1 MNLVILA
8 NLSEI
13 SRYSHGY
20 GSTTFVILLVSF
32 LGILAAVG
40 AIIFVVER
48 LMRTPNPAEQQQNEP
63 LLTTLAREHGLT
75 PAEVKFIE
83 SLAVKLELPA
93 VELLFVDP
101 AFWMDSLQGEQGE
114 NPQARSAM
122 AKLFG
127 EETVAEYTSGQ
138 VTANA

>member
-1 MNLVILA
+1 MNLIILA

-20 GSTTFVILLVSF
+20 GSTTFVILLFSF
-32 LGILAAVG
+32 LGILAALG

-48 LMRTPNPAEQQQNEP
+48 LMRTSSPADAQQNEP

-75 PAEVKFIE
+75 PAEVRDIE
-83 SLAVKLELPA
+83 SLAASLELPA

-101 AFWMDSLQGEQGE
+101 AFWLDSLQGEDGE
-114 NPQARSAM
+114 DSRTRETM
-122 AKLFG
+122 EKLFG
-127 EETVAEYTSGQ
+127 EETVAEYASGQ
-138 VTANA
+138 LPASV

>member
-32 LGILAAVG
+32 LGILAALG
-40 AIIFVVER
+40 AIIFVIER
-48 LMRTPNPAEQQQNEP
+48 LMRTPKPGEQQQNEP
-63 LLTTLAREHGLT
+63 LLTTLSREHGLT
-75 PAEVKFIE
+75 SAEVRLIE
-83 SLAVKLELPA
+83 SLAIKLELPA

-101 AFWMDSLQGEQGE
+101 AFWMDSLQGEDGE
-114 NPQARSAM
+114 NPLARSTM
-122 AKLFG
+122 TKLFG
-127 EETVAEYTSGQ
+127 EETIAEYTASQ
-138 VTANA
+138 MTTSV